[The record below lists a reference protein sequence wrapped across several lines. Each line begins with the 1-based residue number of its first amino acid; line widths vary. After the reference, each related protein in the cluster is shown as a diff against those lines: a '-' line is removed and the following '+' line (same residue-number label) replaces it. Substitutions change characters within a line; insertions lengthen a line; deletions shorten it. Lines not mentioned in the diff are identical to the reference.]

1 MPTHLNPNAVSMKTD
16 YDAFSFGVEVYYH
29 GVGEEKI
36 YGIINFV
43 DDSYLTLLIK
53 KGERKVNDVNL
64 VIHRKNWNKIVPI
77 LKNTDHPE
85 K

>member
-1 MPTHLNPNAVSMKTD
+1 MKTD

-29 GVGEEKI
+29 GVYGKEI
-36 YGIINFV
+36 YGVINFV
-43 DDSYLTLLIK
+43 DESYLTLLIK

-64 VIHRKNWNKIVPI
+64 VIHRKDWNKIVPI
-77 LKNTDHPE
+77 LNDTDHPD